1 MLEGSG
7 ALRVADA
14 LVPAHVSRQAPQRGD
29 GAAFARLL
37 PQVAAASKLAAPVA
51 GDKTGAAHRAPALS
65 SNARPAETVDAAHPR
80 PQKATGGAKAD
91 KPGAASDAP
100 TVQGA
105 AVDFGPDDP
114 EPAPQA
120 AVEWLARA
128 AYAQAAVVLSSGRTE
143 CLLRFAS
150 PDLGVVRVL
159 VVQTRDGV
167 NIRFVAE
174 QELTR
179 QALDRQLNQ
188 LYAALANAGV
198 DLGVMDVV
206 GEAGA
211 GFPPELSDV
220 EGEGSPGD
228 GGRAARP
235 RRPGSP
241 AVMGRLDVIV

>member
-14 LVPAHVSRQAPQRGD
+14 LVLARVSRQTPQRGD
-29 GAAFARLL
+29 DAAFARLL
-37 PQVAAASKLAAPVA
+37 FQVAAASKPAAPVA
-51 GDKTGAAHRAPALS
+51 GGMTAAAHRAPALS
-65 SNARPAETVDAAHPR
+65 SDARPASTADAGYPR

-91 KPGAASDAP
+91 TPGAASDVP

-105 AVDFGPDDP
+105 SVDFAPDDP

-120 AVEWLARA
+120 AVEWLVRE
-128 AYAQAAVVLSSGRTE
+128 AYAQAAIVLSSGRAE

-206 GEAGA
+206 GEADA
-211 GFPPELSDV
+211 GFPQEPSDV
-220 EGEGSPGD
+220 EGEGSPGE
-228 GGRAARP
+228 GRRAARP

-241 AVMGRLDVIV
+241 PATGRLDVIV